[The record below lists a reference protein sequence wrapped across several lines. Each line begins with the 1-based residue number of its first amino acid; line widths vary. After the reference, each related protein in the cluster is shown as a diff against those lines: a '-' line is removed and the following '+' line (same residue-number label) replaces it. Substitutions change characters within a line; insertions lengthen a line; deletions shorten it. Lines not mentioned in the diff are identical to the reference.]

1 MFPPPQPLGRERG
14 TDADSA
20 IRQTDTDAALARLSA
35 VKKGYI
41 EDPFIALLLPRAQFQ
56 PARPPLINIG
66 TYVRSESIDALVE
79 QWLGFCEQQDTV
91 CQIVSL
97 GAGSDTRFW
106 RINVRA
112 SYLISLRADDSGLS
126 IDWAPLACPEIIL

>member
-1 MFPPPQPLGRERG
+1 MLPPSRPLGREHG
-14 TDADSA
+14 QDDADSA
-20 IRQTDTDAALARLSA
+20 VRQTDTDAALARLSA
-35 VKKGYI
+35 VKNGYTD
-41 EDPFIALLLPRAQFQ
+41 DPYITHLIPRAQFQ

-66 TYVRSESIDALVE
+66 TYVRSRSIDALVE
-79 QWLGFCEQQDTV
+79 QWMEICEQQDTV

-112 SYLISLRADDSGLS
+112 SSLTFTWGDAWRRFSRQGLVRIS
-126 IDWAPLACPEIIL
+126 